1 MVVYELLTTLNSKNA
16 QHLSMV
22 FARLKTTKNPE
33 KWRFKAKFQGF
44 LLELLMR
51 FERTTS
57 SLPITFCLFSVVPA
71 FCILSPQPVASQ
83 RFCDFLWCSLL

>member
-22 FARLKTTKNPE
+22 FARLKTTKKPE

-57 SLPITFCLFSVVPA
+57 SLP
-71 FCILSPQPVASQ
+71 
-83 RFCDFLWCSLL
+83 RMCSAD